1 MGESIPQLLNPIGSM
16 PLNTKVAST
25 GNGIE
30 LSSIGKQNEPSMI
43 SLIPGFDIHE
53 NETKRNRG

>member
-1 MGESIPQLLNPIGSM
+1 MGESIPQLLNAIGSM

-30 LSSIGKQNEPSMI
+30 LSSIGKQNEPSMV
-43 SLIPGFDIHE
+43 SSIPGFDIRE
-53 NETKRNRG
+53 NDT